1 MGGIDEASVALPAGV
16 TVFVGENASN
26 RSSLLA
32 AVAGALGARPPTL
45 KTDAESGSVA
55 ISFGSDEYGVDLAR
69 DGDRVVVDREPYTDT
84 ETLCDTFVRLLGDN
98 PLRVGVESL
107 DETELYETLMGPV
120 DTDAVEAEIERL
132 RDERDRL
139 RDRLDRYDDLE
150 AERAELETERESL
163 AGELE
168 TLESELSEVEA
179 ELETR
184 ESSADDAETD
194 LLSELESLRSERRSV
209 DDRIGTHERALDRS
223 ESELAEVES
232 ELSELESDLS
242 APHDGPELATAEF
255 PSAADTDPLSALAVD
270 GSDTQT
276 DATDADA
283 AVSELEAALER
294 RRARKRELDDTVNV
308 LQTVVEVNRRTPDAL
323 LDGDATGTDVPG
335 DAPIGSTGETP
346 TTDASERDRSESV
359 TDRLDPASQSVRCWT
374 CGETVE
380 RAAIERRTDE
390 LASILDETRAERDEV
405 AAEIDRLERHRE
417 EWERRRER
425 RRELRER
432 REELQSEV
440 DDHERTL
447 ERLTEARADL
457 TDEIERV
464 EERAEAARERD
475 DDEFVRLHRR
485 ANELSHE
492 QGQLRRQL
500 DDVEARLTE
509 IDETLADRE
518 ETTADLDQ
526 VESDLETARDRIYR
540 LERETV
546 DTINETMADVVDALG
561 FDNLER
567 VWVER
572 RASETADAGR
582 ADGFA
587 LHVVRAGDDG
597 TVYEDSLATLSASER
612 EVVGIV
618 LAAAGYLVHD
628 VAETVPVI
636 LLDGLEALDAD
647 RIRSLLTY
655 LSEHTRY
662 LVATAHPED
671 RAVLE
676 ERFTCRNVETALSDA
691 E

>member
-1 MGGIDEASVALPAGV
+1 MALPAGV

-45 KTDAESGSVA
+45 KTDTESGSVA
-55 ISFGSDEYGVDLAR
+55 VSFGRDEYGVDLER
-69 DGDRVVVDREPYTDT
+69 DGDRVVVDREPYTDA

-139 RDRLDRYDDLE
+139 RERLDRYDDLE

-163 AGELE
+163 AEELE
-168 TLESELSEVEA
+168 TLESDLSEVEA

-223 ESELAEVES
+223 ESDLSEVES
-232 ELSELESDLS
+232 ELSELD
-242 APHDGPELATAEF
+242 DGPELATAEL
-255 PSAADTDPLSALAVD
+255 PSAADADPLSALPVD
-270 GSDTQT
+270 GSDTPT
-276 DATDADA
+276 DVTDADE
-283 AVSELEAALER
+283 AVSEVEAALER

-323 LDGDATGTDVPG
+323 LDGDAGAADTAG
-335 DAPIGSTGETP
+335 DASPGSPDTAATG
-346 TTDASERDRSESV
+346 DASEHDRSESV

-405 AAEIDRLERHRE
+405 AEEIDRLERHRE

-432 REELQSEV
+432 RAELQSEI

-447 ERLTEARADL
+447 ERLTEERADL

-500 DDVEARLTE
+500 DDAEARIEE
-509 IDETLADRE
+509 IDDTLADRE
-518 ETTADLDQ
+518 ETTAELDRVQ
-526 VESDLETARDRIYR
+526 EDLETARDRIYR

-618 LAAAGYLVHD
+618 LAAAGYLVHE

-671 RAVLE
+671 REVLE
-676 ERFTCRNVETALSDA
+676 ERFSCRNVETALADA